1 MKNAESVITF
11 LACECKIIRPHHS
24 KGHSAK
30 GQGIEEYRRQMGIC
44 PMHFLV
50 VIHHYT
56 STHPQL
62 PYPRRRLHRHLV
74 CVYEHKFSK
83 EESNEYGSCGREKRQ
98 LSYVSLVTI
107 ELTGIAAMGKLEQL
121 VLALIISA
129 GVPNARNRKL
139 FVPHTRS
146 KAKDGES

>member
-1 MKNAESVITF
+1 M
-11 LACECKIIRPHHS
+11 L
-24 KGHSAK
+24 
-30 GQGIEEYRRQMGIC
+30 
-44 PMHFLV
+44 FLV
-50 VIHHYT
+50 IIYIIV
-56 STHPQL
+56 STYRQF

-83 EESNEYGSCGREKRQ
+83 EESNEYGSCGREKRR
-98 LSYVSLVTI
+98 LSYVLLMTI

-121 VLALIISA
+121 VLALIVSA
-129 GVPNARNRKL
+129 GVPNARNREL

>member
-1 MKNAESVITF
+1 
-11 LACECKIIRPHHS
+11 
-24 KGHSAK
+24 
-30 GQGIEEYRRQMGIC
+30 MGIC

-56 STHPQL
+56 STYPQL

-121 VLALIISA
+121 VLALIVSA